1 MARLSE
7 EARAELER
15 RVEVLRMELRLVE
28 AELRGDEA
36 LRVQEGARERA
47 GAGVIVGG
55 YVGVGGI
62 GFPEGGW
69 HRCVRAESS
78 VNHRLM
84 FACAM
89 QTAQGGMT

>member
-1 MARLSE
+1 VVM
-7 EARAELER
+7 R
-15 RVEVLRMELRLVE
+15 RCGFR
-28 AELRGDEA
+28 
-36 LRVQEGARERA
+36 RER
-47 GAGVIVGG
+47 GSVRVLVWIVGG

-69 HRCVRAESS
+69 HRFVRAESS